1 MTDTRSPIDATTT
14 WRKINM
20 DVEAEL
26 AGQEAARLAD
36 LRSGAAWDALC
47 DSIRRV
53 GHAMLASEFAESDLE
68 RAEGYRYLLGL
79 LTVRLRKVLYACGP
93 EAPAFVGGMDDVIK
107 FGLDNPDGI
116 NSKSAEI
123 RDDLTYRL
131 YGRAGGERYV
141 EFIQSGE
148 RGTLS
153 NHFLDQFEI
162 ADDGRFEIT
171 LSAEPQP
178 GNWLPLAAGA
188 RGLLIRQIQYDWL
201 GEGNTE
207 IHIERPVADKAY
219 DCLQIPEPARVA
231 AELRAATRTLSSE
244 FDFWLDYTRAFRR
257 EGDNVIPADQ
267 PLAVSGRSA
276 VRAAPKGFF
285 VLEPHEAMLLEFEDP
300 GGLFWSVCVGDAWF
314 RSIDP
319 SHRQSSLNGHQ
330 ARRDADGLYRVVV
343 AHQDPGL
350 ANWLDTAGHRRGCL
364 TFRYVRTEQRPAAK
378 IRVAALEEILAALP
392 ADTARVTA
400 EARARIIAD
409 RARGYSRRYAEPM
422 TSRWSRFE

>member
-1 MTDTRSPIDATTT
+1 MTDTRSPIDATAT

-26 AGQEAARLAD
+26 FGQEEVRLAD
-36 LRSGAAWDALC
+36 LRSGAAWDELC

-53 GHAMLASEFAESDLE
+53 GHGMLASEFAESDLE

-79 LTVRLRKVLYACGP
+79 LTVRLRKILYGCGP
-93 EAPAFVGGMDDVIK
+93 EAPAFVAGMDDVIK

-131 YGRAGGERYV
+131 YGRAGAERYV

-153 NHFLDQFEI
+153 NHFLDAFEVGE
-162 ADDGRFEIT
+162 DGRFEIT
-171 LSAEPQP
+171 LSAERQA
-178 GNWLPLAAGA
+178 GNWLPLAPGA

-207 IHIERPVADKAY
+207 IHIERLGGNGAY
-219 DCLQIPEPARVA
+219 DCLQVPEPARVA
-231 AELRAATRTLSSE
+231 AELRAAAKTLSSE

-276 VRAAPKGFF
+276 VRAAPKGFY
-285 VLEPHEAMLLEFEDP
+285 VLEPHEAMLLEFADP
-300 GGLFWSVCVGDAWF
+300 GGLFWSVCVGDTWF

-330 ARRDADGLYRVVV
+330 ARKDADGLYRVVI
-343 AHQDPGL
+343 AHEDPGV
-350 ANWLDTAGHRRGCL
+350 ANWLDTAGHPRGCL
-364 TFRYVRTEQRPAAK
+364 TFRYVRTEARPAAK
-378 IRVAALEEILAALP
+378 IRVGPLEEIFAALP
-392 ADTARVTA
+392 AGTARVSA
-400 EARARIIAD
+400 DERAQVIAD
-409 RARGYSRRYAEPM
+409 RAKGYAKRYAEPL
-422 TSRWSRFE
+422 TTRWSRFE